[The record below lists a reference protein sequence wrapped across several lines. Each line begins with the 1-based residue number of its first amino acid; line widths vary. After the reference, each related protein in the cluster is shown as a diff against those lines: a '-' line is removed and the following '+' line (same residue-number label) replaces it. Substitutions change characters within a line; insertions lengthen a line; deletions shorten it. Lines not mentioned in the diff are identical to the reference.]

1 MNLTARDKKLMIL
14 LLPVIALLAF
24 WFLVLSPKR
33 QEAARAGDG
42 VAAAQQKR
50 DQAQAQVTQ
59 LEAAKTNYA
68 ADYATVV
75 RLGKAIPDSLDMPS
89 LIVQLNSAAKGTGI
103 GFRSI
108 KAGPRTS
115 AASTSAASPSGS
127 APASPGTPP
136 ASSGGSSS
144 SGGAV
149 ANGQPA
155 STGPGKVAEKAN
167 GAAKTSDQA
176 NQAAGAASSS
186 TPAPGSGG
194 ASSGAPAAG
203 AGLDTVPLE
212 FTFTGSFFDLS
223 DFFHSLKRFVRVTN
237 SKISVQGRLMTIDSV
252 SFDSATFPKLQA
264 QVKSTVYLS
273 PKSEGTTAGGTPTG
287 PQSTPAAATAPAAP
301 SQTPA
306 AASTPAAGGQT
317 Q

>member
-1 MNLTARDKKLMIL
+1 MNPTARDKKLMMI
-14 LLPVIALLAF
+14 LLPVITLVAF
-24 WFLVLSPKR
+24 WFLLLGPKR
-33 QEAARAGDG
+33 HDAARAGDG
-42 VAAAQQKR
+42 VATAQQKR
-50 DQAQAQVTQ
+50 DQARAQVAQ
-59 LEAAKTNYA
+59 LEGAKTNYA
-68 ADYATVV
+68 EDYATVV

-108 KAGPRTS
+108 KAGTRTS
-115 AASTSAASPSGS
+115 AALASAASPAGS
-127 APASPGTPP
+127 SPAP
-136 ASSGGSSS
+136 SGGSSS

-155 STGPGKVAEKAN
+155 ATGPGKVAEKAN

-176 NQAAGAASSS
+176 NQTAGADSSS
-186 TPAPGSGG
+186 TVSTGNGAVSSPAP
-194 ASSGAPAAG
+194 AVG

-212 FTFTGSFFDLS
+212 FTFSGSFFDLA

-273 PKSEGTTAGGTPTG
+273 PKSEGTTAGGTPAG
-287 PQSTPAAATAPAAP
+287 PQATPATGAAPAAP
-301 SQTPA
+301 TQTPA
-306 AASTPAAGGQT
+306 AASTPPAGGQT